1 MPAEFTF
8 SLPTLFGF
16 ILVLARLSG
25 IFVFV
30 PLPGIRN
37 GPEPVRALLA
47 LAFTFALFPYWPA
60 VPIESTGIGILLG
73 HMASEAA
80 LGIAIGVVVAVI
92 TEGLAMAGQI
102 VSMQAGY
109 GYASMVDPSTNNDSN
124 VLVVFAQLMAGL
136 LFFTM
141 GLDREVLRIFAAS
154 LQSNPPGNVVL
165 TTNTAKLLINT
176 VSQMF
181 TLGLR
186 LALPVVALLVLVD
199 VALALMGRINSH
211 LQMLTLAFPAK
222 MMAALAILAIT
233 LMAAPSLYR
242 GYAQSLL
249 AVARVMARI
258 E

>member
-1 MPAEFTF
+1 MRAEFTF

-16 ILVLARLSG
+16 LLVLARLSG

-30 PLPGIRN
+30 PLPGIKN
-37 GPEPVRALLA
+37 GPEPVRAMLA
-47 LAFTFALFPYWPA
+47 MAFTFALFPYWPS
-60 VPIESTGIGILLG
+60 VDLSSMGIGVLLG
-73 HMASEAA
+73 HMVSEAA

-92 TEGLAMAGQI
+92 TEGLALAGQI
-102 VSMQAGY
+102 VSLQAGY
-109 GYASMVDPSTNNDSN
+109 GYASMVDPTTNSDSS
-124 VLVVFAQLMAGL
+124 VLVVFGQLAAGL
-136 LFFTM
+136 LFFTL
-141 GLDREVLRIFAAS
+141 GLDREVLRIFALS
-154 LQSNPPGNVVL
+154 LQTNPPGQIVL
-165 TTNTAKLLINT
+165 SADTAKLMINT
-176 VSQMF
+176 LSQMF

-222 MMAALAILAIT
+222 MMAALALLAVT
-233 LMAAPSLYR
+233 LMGAPSLYR

-249 AVARVMARI
+249 AVARVIARV